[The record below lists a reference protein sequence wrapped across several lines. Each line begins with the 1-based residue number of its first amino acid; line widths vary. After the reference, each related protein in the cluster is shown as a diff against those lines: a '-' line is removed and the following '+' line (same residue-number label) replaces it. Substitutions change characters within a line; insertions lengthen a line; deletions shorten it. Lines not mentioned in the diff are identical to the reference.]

1 MYRFAICDDEIDTC
15 NQLEGY
21 ITSYLDTHY
30 IKGDIDVF
38 FSGEKLC
45 QYLLSNNNF
54 SIIFLDIELPKI
66 NGVKV
71 GQYVRNH
78 LEDEITDIVYISSK
92 TSYAMELFGNR
103 PLDFLVKPLTYDK
116 IEKVL
121 DIAIKRNGV
130 RERCFE
136 YQIGKVNKMVPLKQI
151 LYFKSDNK
159 KIHIILK
166 EKNEIVFNGKLQE
179 IEKKVPSTLFLQIH
193 KSYLV
198 NYYFVCEYNYEWV
211 KMVNGDILNI
221 SKINRKNVKEKLLQ
235 HMKRE
240 E

>member
-38 FSGEKLC
+38 YSGEKLC
-45 QYLLSNNNF
+45 QYLLSDNNF
-54 SIIFLDIELPKI
+54 NIIFLDIELPKI

-103 PLDFLVKPLTYDK
+103 PLDFLVKPLTYGK

-136 YQIGKVNKMVPLKQI
+136 YQIGCL
-151 LYFKSDNK
+151 LYTS
-159 KIHIILK
+159 
-166 EKNEIVFNGKLQE
+166 
-179 IEKKVPSTLFLQIH
+179 PSPR
-193 KSYLV
+193 
-198 NYYFVCEYNYEWV
+198 
-211 KMVNGDILNI
+211 DA
-221 SKINRKNVKEKLLQ
+221 
-235 HMKRE
+235 
-240 E
+240 